1 MSNLIHPLSAALL
14 VLCAGFSA
22 SALAHNPMCEC
33 KAIDAEQIK
42 CTGGFS
48 DGSGAPGV
56 TLDVIGYDETIL
68 VPGKLG
74 ADCAG
79 CHETATWSQGRFDH
93 DKTRFALRERHAEV
107 TCSACPLCCATSKG
121 RPTAKARSQAPWG
134 AVGPG
139 SASPSPQ
146 GWGRSGSTRRWW
158 AAIKAGRS

>member
-1 MSNLIHPLSAALL
+1 MINPLRPLRAALL

-56 TLDVIGYDETIL
+56 TIL

-74 ADCAG
+74 ADSTLTFKKPGA
-79 CHETATWSQGRFDH
+79 EFYVLFD
-93 DKTRFALRERHAEV
+93 A
-107 TCSACPLCCATSKG
+107 
-121 RPTAKARSQAPWG
+121 
-134 AVGPG
+134 GPG
-139 SASPSPQ
+139 HVVEIDQADIESP
-146 GWGRSGSTRRWW
+146 
-158 AAIKAGRS
+158 